1 MNDSNHENEIQDEQ
15 PKFAVNDKRHWVE
28 GNETDEESDIN
39 TQTTFVEKLKQEAEE
54 KDKRLR
60 EYIAAYKEKN
70 SQNDEFRQRLQKEN
84 ESRLDQAKANLFEKL
99 VPILDNLV
107 RASGAGKTNR
117 DFDSLHIGVEMI
129 IKQFHQ
135 QLQDSGVEIIK
146 AQGRAFDP
154 KTDEAFMTEETDDPA
169 KDNQVVEDL
178 EVGYRFK
185 DKLIKPVKVKVAKL
199 KST

>member
-1 MNDSNHENEIQDEQ
+1 MNDSNNENEHLSDT
-15 PKFAVNDKRHWVE
+15 PKFAVNDKRHWVD
-28 GNETDEESDIN
+28 GNETDEKSDLGA
-39 TQTTFVEKLKQEAEE
+39 QTSFVEKLKQEAEE

-84 ESRLDQAKANLFEKL
+84 ESRMDQSKANLFGKL
-99 VPILDNLV
+99 VPILDNLI
-107 RASGAGKTNR
+107 RASSAGKTNQ
-117 DFDSLHIGVEMI
+117 DFDSLHTGVEMI

-135 QLQDSGVEIIK
+135 ELQDSGVEVIK
-146 AQGRAFDP
+146 AQGRVFDP

>member
-1 MNDSNHENEIQDEQ
+1 MNDSNNENEHLSDT
-15 PKFAVNDKRHWVE
+15 PKFAVNDKRHWVD
-28 GNETDEESDIN
+28 GNETDEKSDLGA
-39 TQTTFVEKLKQEAEE
+39 QTSFVEKLKQEAEE

-84 ESRLDQAKANLFEKL
+84 ESRMDQSKANLFGKL
-99 VPILDNLV
+99 VPILDNLI
-107 RASGAGKTNR
+107 RASSAGKTNQ
-117 DFDSLHIGVEMI
+117 DFDSLHTGVEMI

-135 QLQDSGVEIIK
+135 ELQDSGVEVIK
-146 AQGRAFDP
+146 AQGRVFDP

-185 DKLIKPVKVKVAKL
+185 EKLIKPVKVKVAKL